1 MREIPV
7 LPLFVAAWFF
17 LSAGV
22 LWYEFRTMPQILDRL
37 KPIGFYLVGIGTF
50 FVAQAISI
58 YARTSCTIW
67 DCTNLMGGI
76 AIVLAATFI
85 ARFPMRQLWPRI
97 EPYLFQGL
105 AFVAVT
111 TQFALALRAPAIQ
124 VRVAQAYG
132 FLFAGVFAVGYLVY
146 ESFREGSSTG
156 ISIGLSLAPCCVVGH
171 GLAMT
176 GAALS
181 VSLPLLGVPVAAP
194 MLSAVLAP
202 ISLITV
208 LYLGVRID
216 PDDEVQ
222 PTPVRPN

>member
-1 MREIPV
+1 MANVPV
-7 LPLFVAAWFF
+7 LPLFVAFWFF
-17 LSAGV
+17 LSAVV

-37 KPIGFYLVGIGTF
+37 KPIGFYLVGIGIF
-50 FVAQAISI
+50 FVVQAINAWTR
-58 YARTSCTIW
+58 YSCSMW
-67 DCTNLMGGI
+67 DCTNLSGGI

-85 ARFPMRQLWPRI
+85 ARFPMRNLWPRI
-97 EPYLFQGL
+97 EPFLFQGL

-111 TQFALALRAPAIQ
+111 SQFALALRAPAVQ

-132 FLFAGVFAVGYLVY
+132 FLLAGVFSVGYLVY
-146 ESFREGSSTG
+146 ESLREGSSTG
-156 ISIGLSLAPCCVVGH
+156 VSIGLSLAPCCVVGH

-176 GAALS
+176 GVALT

-208 LYLGVRID
+208 LYLGVTID
-216 PDDEVQ
+216 PDDDVQ
-222 PTPVRPN
+222 ATPVRPN